1 MIFSIKQDHQP
12 PEVVGEAVAEEEEV
26 VEEEVEEVVPR
37 LVDRIS
43 RNRITVM
50 YPSIT
55 LRSIVR
61 GITRWKVSLVAEGA
75 ALLHIQ

>member
-1 MIFSIKQDHQP
+1 V
-12 PEVVGEAVAEEEEV
+12 EEAVAEEEEV
-26 VEEEVEEVVPR
+26 VEGEVEEVVPR

-50 YPSIT
+50 SHSIT
-55 LRSIVR
+55 LLSIAR
-61 GITRWKVSLVAEGA
+61 GIIRWKVSLMASEA